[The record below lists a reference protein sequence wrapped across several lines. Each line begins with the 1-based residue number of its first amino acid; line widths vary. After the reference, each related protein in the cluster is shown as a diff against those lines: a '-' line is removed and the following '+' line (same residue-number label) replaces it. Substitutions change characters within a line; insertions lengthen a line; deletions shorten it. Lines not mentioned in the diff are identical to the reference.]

1 MIIFYN
7 ASDALCG
14 YGFIYIHIYICIYL
28 LSVGKTQITKKFPV
42 LSTACV
48 KMVALSPSLSE

>member
-1 MIIFYN
+1 MWIW
-7 ASDALCG
+7 
-14 YGFIYIHIYICIYL
+14 IYIYIYICIYL